1 MGMKSVSLNGD
12 AFLIG
17 NLTTFS
23 VAWYPRRLFA
33 IGVFALM
40 AMVILLAETS
50 IQLVPDGTI
59 LFHIALILVMIA
71 ILNRTLFQPIN
82 RMLAEREK
90 KGSGTLAEA
99 AEIESTVS
107 LGNKQY
113 SDALRAARASGYK
126 LMEERRGEDLR
137 DREERLA
144 SLKKEIEARLLRER
158 SLIESQANE
167 ARSGFD
173 PLFIAKK
180 IRDQILKPLGDSGR
194 VD

>member
-1 MGMKSVSLNGD
+1 M
-12 AFLIG
+12 
-17 NLTTFS
+17 
-23 VAWYPRRLFA
+23 A
-33 IGVFALM
+33 I
-40 AMVILLAETS
+40 VILLAETS

-71 ILNRTLFQPIN
+71 ILNRTLFEPIN
-82 RMLAEREK
+82 KILAEREK

-99 AEIESTVS
+99 EEIESQVS

-113 SDALRAARASGYK
+113 SDALRTARASGYK

-144 SLKKEIEARLLRER
+144 ALKKEIEARLLRER
-158 SLIESQANE
+158 SLIESQSNE

-173 PLFIAKK
+173 PLSVARK

>member
-1 MGMKSVSLNGD
+1 
-12 AFLIG
+12 
-17 NLTTFS
+17 
-23 VAWYPRRLFA
+23 
-33 IGVFALM
+33 M

-59 LFHIALILVMIA
+59 LFHIALILLMIA

-82 RMLAEREK
+82 RILAEREK

-99 AEIESTVS
+99 AEIESKVS
-107 LGNKQY
+107 LGSKQY
-113 SDALRAARASGYK
+113 SDALRTARTSGYK

-137 DREERLA
+137 DREVRLA
-144 SLKKEIEARLLRER
+144 SLKEEIEARLLKER
-158 SLIESQANE
+158 SLIERQANE

-173 PLFIAKK
+173 PLSLAKK

>member
-1 MGMKSVSLNGD
+1 
-12 AFLIG
+12 
-17 NLTTFS
+17 
-23 VAWYPRRLFA
+23 
-33 IGVFALM
+33 M

-82 RMLAEREK
+82 RILAEREK

-99 AEIESTVS
+99 EEIESKVS
-107 LGNKQY
+107 LGSKQY
-113 SDALRAARASGYK
+113 SDALRSARASGYK

-137 DREERLA
+137 DREMRLA
-144 SLKKEIEARLLRER
+144 SLKKEIEARLLQER
-158 SLIESQANE
+158 SLIERQANE

-173 PLFIAKK
+173 PLSLAKK

-194 VD
+194 D

>member
-1 MGMKSVSLNGD
+1 
-12 AFLIG
+12 
-17 NLTTFS
+17 
-23 VAWYPRRLFA
+23 
-33 IGVFALM
+33 M

-59 LFHIALILVMIA
+59 LFHIALILIMIA

-82 RMLAEREK
+82 RILVEREK

-99 AEIESTVS
+99 VELESQVK

-113 SDALRAARASGYK
+113 SDALRSARASGYK

-144 SLKKEIEARLLRER
+144 ALKREIEVRLLRER
-158 SLIESQANE
+158 SVIEREVHE

-173 PLFIAKK
+173 PSAIAKK